1 MSHQLTPELL
11 ASYKENFYSNST
23 NRLAQNVCT
32 RSDPL
37 EACLSRKCLETNIH
51 VFNHKVE
58 TEGKPVTNQKSSG
71 RCWLFA
77 CLNVAR
83 QPFVKHYNLED
94 FEFSQAHLFYW
105 DKIERANYFLQNIIL
120 TAKRGEDVTSRTV
133 SYILNDPINDGGQW
147 DMVVN
152 LVTKHGLMPKK
163 CFPETFSCESSS
175 RLNGILKSKLREY
188 AKELRGHIAGGAS
201 DEALVAAQRS
211 MMGQVYTI
219 VGICLG
225 IPPDTFTW
233 QYADKAKQHVTAGPM
248 TPLEFYNKYVK
259 PVWSVE
265 DKVCLVSDPRS
276 SNPFGRT
283 YTVDCL
289 GNMVGGQRIIYNNQP
304 IEVLMNLTRNSIMS
318 NEAVW
323 FGCEVS
329 KRYVAKQ
336 GFLDITAHDYELVF
350 GVDVQT
356 GMDKANRLV
365 YGDSLMTH
373 AMVFTGCHEP
383 EEGGGGVVR
392 WRVEN
397 SWGEDR
403 GEKGYLMMTSDWF
416 KEFVFEIVVDKSIVP
431 PEILAVGEMEPII
444 LPAWDPLGALAK

>member
-1 MSHQLTPELL
+1 M
-11 ASYKENFYSNST
+11 
-23 NRLAQNVCT
+23 
-32 RSDPL
+32 
-37 EACLSRKCLETNIH
+37 
-51 VFNHKVE
+51 E

-105 DKIERANYFLQNIIL
+105 DKIERANYFLQNISMSSFPYYVSSFEYNRNSYMLTNKCFFLVL
-120 TAKRGEDVTSRTV
+120 TARRGEDVTSRTV

-201 DEALVAAQRS
+201 DDALVAAQRS

-219 VGICLG
+219 EGICLG

-265 DKVCLVSDPRS
+265 DKVCLVR
-276 SNPFGRT
+276 
-283 YTVDCL
+283 
-289 GNMVGGQRIIYNNQP
+289 
-304 IEVLMNLTRNSIMS
+304 
-318 NEAVW
+318 
-323 FGCEVS
+323 
-329 KRYVAKQ
+329 
-336 GFLDITAHDYELVF
+336 
-350 GVDVQT
+350 
-356 GMDKANRLV
+356 
-365 YGDSLMTH
+365 
-373 AMVFTGCHEP
+373 
-383 EEGGGGVVR
+383 
-392 WRVEN
+392 
-397 SWGEDR
+397 
-403 GEKGYLMMTSDWF
+403 
-416 KEFVFEIVVDKSIVP
+416 
-431 PEILAVGEMEPII
+431 
-444 LPAWDPLGALAK
+444 